1 MRRMARFMVFAVLVI
16 DLAVVAVVVPGPV
29 STLVA
34 SSTGVS
40 GAGSGATVTPSAS
53 SEAPAATAETLRQLG
68 TRLAERSVELE
79 LREAEIAELLRS
91 EEVLRRAG
99 LSPTEGEGADAA
111 VAAGTGAG
119 VTPPTSTTPPPPADV
134 TAPKASAAFQSLQRA
149 YENMEPESAARA
161 LAELAVR
168 DKDAVV
174 QLLLGWK
181 PRTSGAILDALT
193 QANPAMAADLS
204 YEIWKL
210 DGVGAAATQ

>member
-1 MRRMARFMVFAVLVI
+1 MARWMVFGVLAI
-16 DLAVVAVVVPGPV
+16 DLAVVVMLTAGPV

-34 SSTGVS
+34 STTALATAPAAV
-40 GAGSGATVTPSAS
+40 ATVK
-53 SEAPAATAETLRQLG
+53 SEPAATAELLQQLG
-68 TRLAERSVELE
+68 ARLAERTAALE

-99 LSPTEGEGADAA
+99 LSPNESEGAEASGATAAGAESQSAA
-111 VAAGTGAG
+111 V
-119 VTPPTSTTPPPPADV
+119 TSAPATDDPV
-134 TAPKASAAFQSLQRA
+134 PRASVAFLSLQRA

-161 LAELAVR
+161 LAELAAR
-168 DKDAVV
+168 DKEAVV

-193 QANPAMAADLS
+193 QANPALAADLS

-210 DGVGAAATQ
+210 DGARAAVTP